1 MTVQQ
6 LQAFLATQKP
16 DALVKTTHGEEGNYY
31 APIVGAK
38 LEPFGAVVL
47 LYGDAEVP
55 GKPKPKPKRYIVGE
69 RAYWTDPDNDFASGN
84 GTIAALGYGDDGEV
98 FGDEIISLKMDDKG
112 EVEALAHELGPARRE

>member
-31 APIVGAK
+31 APVVRVGRSVFGEIV
-38 LEPFGAVVL
+38 LY
-47 LYGDAEVP
+47 YGDAEIP
-55 GKPKPKPKRYIVGE
+55 GQPKRYAKGE
-69 RAYWTDPDNDFASGN
+69 RVYWTDPDNDFASGN